1 MALRES
7 SKQPQRKWDK
17 GARLSRSRRMPAWS
31 MRHSRLIAP
40 MPAYMPW
47 KVKGRLLFCFS
58 RFSPVVRIGQT
69 DQKIHVI
76 ILLRAIVLFCT
87 ANGTLVSDHKSLF
100 GMGQYCMRLHQAA
113 ANAGAVSGKF
123 IHVKRPQA
131 IRTVISRGIY
141 QGRNLFFA
149 VTADKSAVVFGKS
162 LRFHK
167 KTSQKFTNS
176 LYFWVQLRV

>member
-1 MALRES
+1 ML
-7 SKQPQRKWDK
+7 PQCKWDK
-17 GARLSRSRRMPAWS
+17 GAPWSRFRRMPAWS
-31 MRHSRLIAP
+31 RRHSRLKDL
-40 MPAYMPW
+40 MPAYMQW
-47 KVKGRLLFCFS
+47 KGKGRLLFCFS
-58 RFSPVVRIGQT
+58 RFSPIVRICQA
-69 DQKIHVI
+69 DQKIHVV
-76 ILLRAIVLFCT
+76 ILLRSIVLFCT
-87 ANGTLVSDHKSLF
+87 ANGTLVSDHETLF
-100 GMGQYCMRLHQAA
+100 GMGQYRVGLHQAA
-113 ANAGAVSGKF
+113 ANAGAVSGKL